1 LTRFL
6 YDTAVFVYAYGAD
19 HPYTEP
25 CREIVDRAGDGDLRG
40 EASADLVQEVLHQ
53 RARRTGDRR
62 RAAREAGAAAELCD
76 LHDVRPEDVVRA
88 LELFASTERLDA
100 RDAVF
105 AAVALNRGIPAILSP
120 DRAFDDVAG
129 LVRVDPADG
138 EAVDRLSPR

>member
-19 HPYTEP
+19 HPYAEP

-88 LELFASTERLDA
+88 LELFAGTEGLGA

-129 LVRVDPADG
+129 LARVDPMDRG
-138 EAVDRLSPR
+138 AVEGLTPR

>member
-19 HPYTEP
+19 HPYAEP

-129 LVRVDPADG
+129 LVRVDPIDRR
-138 EAVDRLSPR
+138 AVERLTPR